1 MEFRKI
7 EETKIECARKFFN
20 RITSEQVK
28 YAVVNSYAKLMEL
41 VQQ

>member
-7 EETKIECARKFFN
+7 EETKIECARKFFT

-28 YAVVNSYAKLMEL
+28 NGVVNSDAKLMES